1 MRFTNN
7 NSKMNER
14 QTSVRRQAGEADP
27 AHHAS
32 LKSNFRES
40 ERRNNVRGVAGGHK
54 PHPARHANLGA
65 AKLE

>member
-14 QTSVRRQAGEADP
+14 QTSVRRQAGEDD
-27 AHHAS
+27 
-32 LKSNFRES
+32 
-40 ERRNNVRGVAGGHK
+40 
-54 PHPARHANLGA
+54 PARHSNLGE